1 MARRPPPSG
10 VRAVASREWRSLHA
24 DRWDW
29 WMLTWI
35 PLLVYA
41 FTWSIFAVGVAREL
55 PIGVVDQDGTSLSR
69 QLVRMLRA
77 SPGIAVVPV
86 DHSDEAMHL
95 MRARRIFGMVVVP
108 AGLDNKINTGRSVE
122 VLWLYNGQYQ
132 AHVGPL
138 TRDVQ
143 TVVTT
148 FAVGA
153 ELTAREKRGASP
165 RQARATVEPVQVQ
178 LANLF
183 NETGSYEAF
192 LTLSLLPALLQ
203 ILVAVAGAVAVGR
216 ELRHGTVPQWLDA
229 AGGSW
234 TAALVGKLAIPFACF
249 AVQAVLFIA
258 IFGGVRGWKVQGS
271 GVMLIAGLL
280 LLILACLAAG
290 VLLVALTLSL
300 RDALSLCAFYT
311 APAFAFAGQS
321 YPVKDMP
328 WLARVWAEI
337 LPLTHYLQLQTR
349 HWMEGAPWQYGV
361 QQLLVLA
368 LFTLVFGTLSLGL
381 LKLRAPSPTAWG
393 RL

>member
-1 MARRPPPSG
+1 MARSAPSPG
-10 VRAVASREWRSLHA
+10 VRAVIGREWLRLRA

-41 FTWSIFAVGVAREL
+41 FTWSIFAVGIAREL
-55 PIGVVDQDGTSLSR
+55 PIAVVDQDGTSLSR
-69 QLVRMLRA
+69 TLVRMLRA

-86 DHSDEAMHL
+86 DTTDEAVHL
-95 MRARRIFGMVVVP
+95 MRARRVFGLVLVP
-108 AGLDNKINTGRSVE
+108 AGLDNKVNTGRSAE

-153 ELTAREKRGASP
+153 ELTAHEKRGTSP
-165 RQARATVEPVQVQ
+165 LQALAAAQPVQVQ
-178 LANLF
+178 TENLF

-203 ILVAVAGAVAVGR
+203 ILVAVAGAVGVGR
-216 ELRHGTVPQWLDA
+216 ELRYATVPQWLAA

-258 IFGGVRGWKVQGS
+258 VFGGLRGWKVQGS
-271 GVMLIAGLL
+271 GVMLVAGLL

-290 VLLVALTLSL
+290 AFLSAVLLSM

-321 YPVKDMP
+321 YPVQDMP
-328 WLARVWAEI
+328 KLARIWAEG

-361 QQLLVLA
+361 HQLAVLA
-368 LFTLVFGTLSLGL
+368 LFTLGFGGLTLVL
-381 LKLRAPSPTAWG
+381 LKMRAMAPTAWG